1 MNLQVAVH
9 ETAYVSTR
17 TADKKSCWSKE
28 RAITVYQPQAV
39 VNAQENL
46 LGLQNAGSSCFC

>member
-9 ETAYVSTR
+9 ETTYVSTW
-17 TADKKSCWSKE
+17 TANKKSCWSKKG
-28 RAITVYQPQAV
+28 AITVYQPQAV

-46 LGLQNAGSSCFC
+46 LGFQNAGSSCFC